1 MLQEITQKRGGKA
14 LNKKLKTM
22 MEQLIQG
29 NYNCNDFSYDFPNE
43 LLEVEDTEALR
54 MLDDMPEI
62 CAAYDPYKTD
72 EEDLLND
79 KEFIEKVKQV
89 YEKFTLA

>member
-1 MLQEITQKRGGKA
+1 
-14 LNKKLKTM
+14 

-29 NYNCNDFSYDFPNE
+29 KYDCNDFSYDFPNA
-43 LLEVEDTEALR
+43 LLEIKDEKALQI
-54 MLDDMPEI
+54 LDDMPEI

-89 YEKFTLA
+89 NEKFTLA